1 MEKVIQTNTKTG
13 DRIFGM
19 WHRLLM
25 SAAGIFI
32 LCSIAPSGLFAQ
44 TEGDIEVKG
53 RVTSQGEPVIGA
65 GVLVKGTTT
74 GTATDVN
81 GNFVINVSPDA
92 ILTVS
97 SIGYTDAEVSVG
109 GRGFINVELEPE
121 SLSLEDVVVVGYG
134 TQKKINLTGAVASVD
149 TDVLE
154 DRPIA
159 NAVEALQ
166 GSVPGLVIQQGS
178 STPGSSPSI
187 NIRGL
192 NTLNNN
198 DPLVIIDGIEGSLAN
213 LNPSDIDQISVLKD
227 ASSTAIYGSRA
238 SNGVILVTTKKGQE
252 GRMEV
257 SYDFNYGFQT
267 PTSLPRIVDSWIYA
281 ELYNEA
287 EVNSGRP
294 AKFTAED
301 IANFKN
307 NGPNVNWIR
316 SMYDRWSPQQSHSV
330 SMTGGT
336 ERLSYMASIGF
347 LDQESMFRGP
357 RDYGYKRLNARVN
370 ISHKVTDKLTINMTS
385 QFARNN
391 ITDHAYDTYWIVE
404 QANRMPPIY
413 EIQNPDGSYTFP
425 SGSTSNR
432 IQELDEGGYTQSIN
446 DELAGTLSADWNIFK
461 GFKLSGSIG
470 ARTWNNGK
478 HTHRKALEGSTADT
492 RSVIQEESYRLLYT
506 TATAMASYNTVI
518 GKHEIGALVGYQYEG
533 SSDKSFWTS
542 RELDDNY
549 KYDILVG
556 SVSGD
561 DVANGASAGDWSMYS
576 GFARLT
582 YNYDEKY
589 LLEFNVRNDYSS
601 YFAKGNRSGIFP
613 SLSAGWRISSEK
625 FWDKIRNY
633 IPSLKLRASY
643 GLVGNNRISAYS
655 YMQTVTVSQGTS
667 FNNIPVNTVSFASAN
682 PDIKWEKTAMTDIG
696 FDMGLLRNN
705 LNITFDWFYNRTS
718 DILFGLPVPG
728 IFGNG
733 APIQNAG
740 VVDTS
745 GWELSLSY
753 LFKTGPVNHHISG
766 NISDSWNKVVDI
778 DGTQQING
786 SDVTTILIEGYPM
799 NSYYAYRTDGYFQN
813 EEECAAGPVPDGIT
827 VKPGD
832 IRFVDKNNDGRINAE
847 DRFVLGNDFPRYL
860 FSLTYGFEVKGFDFS
875 MMWQGVGKRS
885 KWMRG
890 EAVEAFHN
898 NNEGPVLDFH
908 VDRWTPSNPDASYPR
923 LTRGSESANT
933 MLGSDFWIR
942 DAKYLRLK
950 NVQIGYTFPKKWM
963 SKVKVQNLRIYAS
976 IQNAL
981 TFSAMPGGWDPE
993 YTGDGSGRAYPVA
1006 RVFSL
1011 GLNVKF

>member
-1 MEKVIQTNTKTG
+1 MELTTQLIAQHGLRALGSLKRIAVSLLAMIAVCALAPAALYAQP
-13 DRIFGM
+13 DRI
-19 WHRLLM
+19 
-25 SAAGIFI
+25 
-32 LCSIAPSGLFAQ
+32 Q
-44 TEGDIEVKG
+44 VKG
-53 RVTSQGEPVIGA
+53 KVVSQGEPVIGA
-65 GVLVKGTTT
+65 GVLIKGTTT
-74 GTATDVN
+74 GAATDMD
-81 GNFVINVSPDA
+81 GNFVIDVAPDA
-92 ILTVS
+92 VLVVS
-97 SIGYTDAEVSVG
+97 SVGFVDAEMPVN
-109 GRGFINVELEPE
+109 GRSYIEIEVKPDVQ
-121 SLSLEDVVVVGYG
+121 SLDDVVVVGYG
-134 TQKKINLTGAVASVD
+134 TQKKVNLTGAVASVD
-149 TDVLE
+149 TEVLGN
-154 DRPIA
+154 RPIA
-159 NAVEALQ
+159 NTVEALQ
-166 GSVPGLVIQQGS
+166 GSVPGLVIQQGT

-198 DPLVIIDGIEGSLAN
+198 NPLVIIDGMEGSLAN
-213 LNPSDIDQISVLKD
+213 LNPSDIEQISVLKD

-238 SNGVILVTTKKGQE
+238 SNGVVLVTTKKGSADK
-252 GRMEV
+252 MEV
-257 SYDFNYGFQT
+257 SYDFNYGFQM
-267 PTSLPRIVDSWIYA
+267 PTSLPKIVDSWVYA

-294 AKFTAED
+294 AKFTPEE
-301 IANFKN
+301 IAAFR
-307 NGPNVNWIR
+307 NGGTNVNWIR
-316 SMYDRWSPQQSHSV
+316 SLYDDWSPQQSHSV

-336 ERLSYMASIGF
+336 GKLSYMASIGY

-357 RDYGYKRLNARVN
+357 RDYGYKRLNARLN
-370 ISHKVTDKLTINMTS
+370 LSHKVTDRFTINLTS

-404 QANRMPPIY
+404 QANRMPPVY
-413 EIQNPDGSYTFP
+413 EIKNPDGSWTFP
-425 SGSTSNR
+425 SGSSANR
-432 IQELDEGGYTQSIN
+432 LQELDEGGYTRSIN
-446 DELAGTLSADWNIFK
+446 DELAGTLSAEWELFD
-461 GFKLSGSIG
+461 GFKLVGSIG

-478 HTHRKALEGSTADT
+478 HTNRHALEGSTSDNQN
-492 RSVIQEESYRLLYT
+492 VMQEESYRLLYT
-506 TATAMASYNTVI
+506 TANAMATYNTVI
-518 GKHEIGALVGYQYEG
+518 GKHSIGALIGYQYEG
-533 SSDKSFWTS
+533 SSDKSFYT
-542 RELDDNY
+542 RRNLDDGY
-549 KYDILVG
+549 KYDIFVG
-556 SVSGD
+556 EVSGE
-561 DVANGASAGDWSMYS
+561 DVANGGGASDWSMYS

-589 LLEFNVRNDYSS
+589 LLEFNLRNDYSS
-601 YFAKGNRSGIFP
+601 YFAKGNRSGLFP
-613 SLSAGWRISSEK
+613 SVSAGWRISSEP
-625 FWDKIRNY
+625 FWDNIRDY
-633 IPSLKLRASY
+633 IPSLKIRASY

-667 FNNIPVNTVSFASAN
+667 FNNTPVNTVSFASAN

-696 FDMGLLRNN
+696 FDLGLLRNN

-733 APIQNAG
+733 APTQNAG

-745 GWELSLSY
+745 GWELSFSY
-753 LFKTGPVNHHISG
+753 LFKTGPVNHHLSG
-766 NISDSWNKVVDI
+766 NVSDSWNKVVDI
-778 DGTQQING
+778 KGTQQING
-786 SDVTTILIEGYPM
+786 SDVTTILMEGYPM

-813 EEECAAGPVPDGIT
+813 DEECAAGPVPDGIT

-832 IRFVDKNNDGRINAE
+832 IRYVDKTHDGRINSE
-847 DRFVLGNDFPRYL
+847 DRFILGNDFPRYL
-860 FSLTYGFEVKGFDFS
+860 FGLTYGFEVKGFDFS

-908 VDRWTPSNPDASYPR
+908 VDRWTPNNPDASYPR
-923 LTRGSESANT
+923 LTRGAESANT
-933 MLGSDFWIR
+933 VLGSEFWIR

-963 SKVKVQNLRIYAS
+963 EKVKIQNLRIYAS
-976 IQNAL
+976 MQNAL

-1006 RVFSL
+1006 KVFSL